1 MKVYQ
6 ILRKKKKKKKHK
18 FPSLQGKKTKKK
30 NSFELKE
37 SVGQLKIKKQT
48 VIPKTIFGRQKD
60 QKRLNL

>member
-6 ILRKKKKKKKHK
+6 ILRKKKEKRNTNSLHFRVKK
-18 FPSLQGKKTKKK
+18 LNKK

>member
-6 ILRKKKKKKKHK
+6 ILREKIKNKHK
-18 FPSLQGKKTKKK
+18 FPSLVKKLNKK

-37 SVGQLKIKKQT
+37 SVSQLKINKQT